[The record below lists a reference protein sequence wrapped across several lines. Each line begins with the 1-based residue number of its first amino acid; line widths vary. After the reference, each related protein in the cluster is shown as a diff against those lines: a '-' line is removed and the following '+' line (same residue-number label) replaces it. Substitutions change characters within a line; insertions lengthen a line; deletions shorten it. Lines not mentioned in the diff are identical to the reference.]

1 MMPLEQNGSSQL
13 RTVCRFHAPLSL
25 QARMIVLALILMCE
39 MLLVNDIIGGQPD
52 AEARTISLT
61 STQIQTM
68 TSRILP
74 MLDRADQRAL
84 RVRIAAIQTSDSN
97 TTMSYLDPAY
107 QDNPVYAM

>member
-1 MMPLEQNGSSQL
+1 
-13 RTVCRFHAPLSL
+13 LSL
-25 QARMIVLALILMCE
+25 QARMIVLALILVCD
-39 MLLVNDIIGGQPD
+39 MLLVIGIIADQPD